1 MKLVFDENL
10 SPDLVRLLADLFP
23 ESISASE
30 LQPKP
35 VSDRRIWELA
45 REGGYA
51 IISKDSDF
59 EPLVLLRGHPPKF
72 IWVRCGNRSVEETEK
87 YIREHAARVADFLSD
102 EDASVL
108 VI

>member
-10 SPDLVRLLADLFP
+10 SPDLVHLLADLFP
-23 ESISASE
+23 GSISASE
-30 LQPKP
+30 LRPKP

-45 REGGYA
+45 RDGDYA

-59 EPLVLLRGHPPKF
+59 EPLVLLHGHPPKF
-72 IWVRCGNRSVEETEK
+72 IWTRCGNRSVAETER
-87 YIREHAARVADFLSD
+87 YIRAHSAEISEFLADEGS
-102 EDASVL
+102 SVL